1 MPGILTFETM
11 LVNVNVND
19 VEDYTALWSV
29 YAIMCYVL
37 CTSVVCIKIISYV

>member
-11 LVNVNVND
+11 LVNVND
-19 VEDYTALWSV
+19 VEDYTALWPV

>member
-1 MPGILTFETM
+1 MPAIMTFETM
-11 LVNVNVND
+11 LVNVND
-19 VEDYTALWSV
+19 VEDYTDLWPV